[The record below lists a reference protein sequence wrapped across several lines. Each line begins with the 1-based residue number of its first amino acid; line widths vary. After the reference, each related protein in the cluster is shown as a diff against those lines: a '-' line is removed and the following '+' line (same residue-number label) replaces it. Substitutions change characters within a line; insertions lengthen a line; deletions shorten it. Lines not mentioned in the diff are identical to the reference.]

1 MYPMDIFAD
10 EARQHLYGRFGA
22 DSEKII
28 VQPFENPY
36 FGSQLVVA
44 FPTPK
49 ISLNFENLGNRKA
62 FTSLYMNLTPPRT
75 ESSFEKAVIAD
86 MAIPFHVEASQYRLN
101 ISNPNP
107 SLFCFDNSADP
118 GQTAEYE
125 VYTHNQ
131 QCYRQ
136 MVESIKSRK
145 QHSWVKKR
153 RPHPESITQK
163 RLFDFSEEG
172 YQLTLPDFDKA
183 RYAPR
188 PRNDSSQVTVIPDTV
203 FCLSR
208 NICDNMW
215 AEAKLSPA
223 LTPYEISISE
233 NQLITYSLSLE
244 ICGNEESPI
253 AYMLPSLTT
262 HTEGGMF
269 SNIKKEFGRQIVPI
283 TVTTVD
289 QLDSSILRRIKNCN
303 WAIENATDA
312 IGNAATF
319 GFKDSRE
326 IFQRNLDVYKDELAY
341 LQDAYKNLES
351 ERII

>member
-1 MYPMDIFAD
+1 MDVFAD
-10 EARQHLYGRFGA
+10 EARQHLEGLYGA

-36 FGSQLVVA
+36 LGSQLIVA

-49 ISLNFENLGNRKA
+49 ISLNFGNPDNRRA
-62 FTSLYMNLTPPRT
+62 FTSLYLNLTPPRT
-75 ESSFEKAVIAD
+75 ESSFEKRVIAD

-101 ISNPNP
+101 ISNPKP
-107 SLFCFDNSADP
+107 SLSCFDNSANP
-118 GQTAEYE
+118 EQTPEYKTYE
-125 VYTHNQ
+125 QNQ
-131 QCYRQ
+131 QCYEK
-136 MVESIKSRK
+136 MIKSIKSRK
-145 QHSWVKKR
+145 QYSWVKKR

-163 RLFDFSEEG
+163 RLFNFSDEG
-172 YQLTLPDFDKA
+172 YQLTLPYFDKA

-215 AEAKLSPA
+215 AEVKLNPS
-223 LTPYEISISE
+223 LTPYETFLSK

-244 ICGNEESPI
+244 ICGNKESPI

-262 HTEGGMF
+262 HTEGDMF
-269 SNIKKEFGRQIVPI
+269 GSIKKELGRQIVSI

-289 QLDSSILRRIKNCN
+289 HLGSSIRSRMRNCEWAIKNADN
-303 WAIENATDA
+303 A
-312 IGNAATF
+312 IGNATTF
-319 GFKDSRE
+319 GFKGSRE
-326 IFQRNLDVYKDELAY
+326 IFEKNREVYNEELVY
-341 LQDAYKNLES
+341 LQDAYENLES

>member
-1 MYPMDIFAD
+1 MENFAD
-10 EARQHLYGRFGA
+10 EACQHLYGRFGA

-36 FGSQLVVA
+36 FGSQLIVA

-49 ISLNFENLGNRKA
+49 ISLNFENLDNRKA
-62 FTSLYMNLTPPRT
+62 FTSIYMNLTPPRT

-101 ISNPNP
+101 ISNPKP
-107 SLFCFDNSADP
+107 SLSCFDNSANP
-118 GQTAEYE
+118 ELTAEYE
-125 VYTHNQ
+125 AYTYNQ
-131 QCYRQ
+131 QCYDQ

-145 QHSWVKKR
+145 QYSWIKKR
-153 RPHPESITQK
+153 RWSPDNKMQK
-163 RLFDFSEEG
+163 RLFDFSDEG
-172 YQLTLPDFDKA
+172 YQLTLSYFDKA

-188 PRNDSSQVTVIPDTV
+188 PRNDSSQITVIPDTV

-208 NICDNMW
+208 NFCDNMW
-215 AEAKLSPA
+215 AEVKLNPS
-223 LTPYEISISE
+223 LTSYETFLSE

-244 ICGNEESPI
+244 ICGNKKSPI

-269 SNIKKEFGRQIVPI
+269 SSIKKEFGRQIVPI
-283 TVTTVD
+283 SVTTVD
-289 QLDSSILRRIKNCN
+289 QLNSSIGRRMRSCE
-303 WAIENATDA
+303 WAIENTTDA
-312 IGNAATF
+312 IENAATF
-319 GFKDSRE
+319 GFKGSRE
-326 IFQRNLDVYKDELAY
+326 IFERNREIYKEELGY
-341 LQDAYKNLES
+341 LQDAYKNLEI

>member
-1 MYPMDIFAD
+1 MYSMEVFAD
-10 EARQHLYGRFGA
+10 EARQHLYGRFDA
-22 DSEKII
+22 DSKHIV
-28 VQPFENPY
+28 VQPFDNPY
-36 FGSQLVVA
+36 SGPQLIVA
-44 FPTPK
+44 FPKPT
-49 ISLNFENLGNRKA
+49 INLRLQNPDNRKP
-62 FTSLYMNLTPPRT
+62 FTSIYMNLTPPRT
-75 ESSFEKAVIAD
+75 ESNFEKRVIAD
-86 MAIPFHVEASQYRLN
+86 MAIPFPVEASQYRLN

-107 SLFCFDNSADP
+107 SLSCFDNSADP
-118 GQTAEYE
+118 EQTAEYE
-125 VYTHNQ
+125 TYTYNQ
-131 QCYRQ
+131 QCYDQ
-136 MVESIKSRK
+136 MVESIKNRK
-145 QHSWVKKR
+145 QYSWVKKR
-153 RPHPESITQK
+153 RMPPDEMQK
-163 RLFDFSEEG
+163 RLFDFSDEG
-172 YQLTLPDFDKA
+172 YQLTLLDFDKA

-208 NICDNMW
+208 NFCDNMW

-244 ICGNEESPI
+244 ICGNKKSPI

-289 QLDSSILRRIKNCN
+289 QLNSSIGRRIKNCN
-303 WAIENATDA
+303 WAIENANNA

-326 IFQRNLDVYKDELAY
+326 IFQRNLDVYNEELAY
-341 LQDAYKNLES
+341 LQDAYRNLTS